1 MKFFDFEILLFHL
14 FSQTWRLRQ
23 IIHLVGKKSDE
34 KNGGCFLLAISFL
47 EGSFCKSPGG
57 NPLKRLPNPWAK
69 VCDSGTYQTT
79 ISCFALPSVQNHWA
93 LVKRLS
99 SLLPLKFLTAR
110 TAISPAC
117 CKVFQKASWIYAYVI
132 VVCES
137 NVFLWSL
144 SKKWGSHAN
153 CPVLCKEWWIPF
165 GDFLKI
171 SRMLRKN
178 IRIFVKTSK
187 ISEKKLSDNTLQKG
201 KKKPTKLQELHRTST
216 KSTLPQWLERS
227 TSQPWR
233 KHWKQKWYPN
243 G

>member
-1 MKFFDFEILLFHL
+1 MSSQVLQTGAQLIFHGNQSFFLTLLGKCYKSSQCSLMKFFDFEILLFHL

-57 NPLKRLPNPWAK
+57 NPLKRIPNPWAK

-137 NVFLWSL
+137 NVFLSCL
-144 SKKWGSHAN
+144 SKKWGSHAKL
-153 CPVLCKEWWIPF
+153 PRALQ
-165 GDFLKI
+165 
-171 SRMLRKN
+171 RMMN
-178 IRIFVKTSK
+178 SV
-187 ISEKKLSDNTLQKG
+187 
-201 KKKPTKLQELHRTST
+201 
-216 KSTLPQWLERS
+216 
-227 TSQPWR
+227 WR
-233 KHWKQKWYPN
+233 FP
-243 G
+243 